1 MHKDPQSKR
10 IKIYSALE
18 VANICGVVNQTA
30 INWIRN
36 GYLKAFTTPGG
47 QYRVYKDDL
56 AAFIRERGM
65 RVPAEF
71 SDVEGL
77 EADWKT
83 VLVVDDDEVLNKAI
97 ASYLAKHLDGFTILQ
112 ALNGFDAGSLIAQ
125 KKPGFIILDL
135 DLPGVNGKEICQRIK
150 KDASFGK
157 PYVIVVTGLE
167 EDGIED
173 TMTGFG
179 ADRFFRK
186 PLTMSTLVDTVNAA
200 IDAD

>member
-1 MHKDPQSKR
+1 MHTDLKSKR

-56 AAFIRERGM
+56 VAFIRERGM

-71 SDVEGL
+71 VDGEAS

-97 ASYLAKHLDGFTILQ
+97 ASYFTKHLDGFTILQ

-135 DLPGVNGKEICQRIK
+135 DLPGVNGKKICQRIK
-150 KDASFGK
+150 KDSVFGT

-167 EDGIED
+167 EDGIEQ
-173 TMTGFG
+173 TMIGLG

-186 PLTMSTLVDTVNAA
+186 PLTLSTLVDAVNSA
-200 IDAD
+200 IHVE